1 MAKVK
6 IQGNASGTGIL
17 TVTAPNTST
26 DRTIT
31 LPDATGTLATT
42 ADSVGG
48 ATGVDFND
56 NVKAKFGTGDDLEIY
71 HDGSNSYIT
80 DAGTGNLY
88 LRASNAVIM
97 QSADGGETLASFHD
111 DNLCRLYYDNSIKLE
126 TTATGIAVTGATNS
140 TVMPTFN
147 SVDIVSKGS
156 NANGFYIKLAGGG
169 LICTASFTQGAVNN
183 GPSAGG
189 WYTSTATTWTYP
201 VAFNSNPTVMVSTS
215 GGHYNHIAGKAAN
228 TGTTTV
234 SIITLNPTSN
244 GNSQG
249 VNAIAIGQWA

>member
-56 NVKAKFGTGDDLEIY
+56 NVKIRAGTGNDLEIY
-71 HDGSNSYIT
+71 HDGSHTRVQNN
-80 DAGTGNLY
+80 TGNYNIRTGVFNVTNVADNESMIL
-88 LRASNAVIM
+88 AN
-97 QSADGGETLASFHD
+97 ADGAVSLS
-111 DNLCRLYYDNSIKLE
+111 YDNSVKIA
-126 TTATGIAVTGATNS
+126 TTSSGVTVTGATNS